1 MHDHTKVVVSP
12 DEAALSRFFFFCFS
26 STDDL
31 LSCPPIVTRLVK
43 ASRPSVFSW
52 NGRPGCRRRL
62 PRWRPS
68 WSVRAIIIIKYRSDG
83 TWHMTHEIYV
93 IIRRRVCTT
102 VIHHE
107 GVSMLSSSALWTD
120 FLGGWEEEKKKKV
133 EGTLRHSEKLED
145 GELLFLF
152 CFLEQVYKIFD
163 SWKKSQALH
172 AFKESF
178 FQSFCFLVFKDSS
191 SSL

>member
-1 MHDHTKVVVSP
+1 MHDRTKVVVSP
-12 DEAALSRFFFFCFS
+12 DEAALSRFFFFFCFS

-93 IIRRRVCTT
+93 IIRRRICTT

-152 CFLEQVYKIFD
+152 CFFEQVYKIFD

-178 FQSFCFLVFKDSS
+178 FQSFCFLCI
-191 SSL
+191 